1 MIPTATPETNT
12 RRADPG
18 SHRIA
23 LVLAGIIVLVAG
35 LTLGFVVTAIGATRT
50 GELDID
56 VAIAHH
62 RSGALTTLAMLINVA
77 CGTLVAPLVLLAA
90 CGILWTRSRSAALA
104 LGGLTIVGWLSVEIG
119 KAVVHR
125 PRPPAAAVHALV
137 AETAADS
144 YPSGHTAFA
153 AATVFA
159 VVAALVLTGRRTRLA
174 WLIGLPVV
182 AAVGV
187 SRLYLGVHYLTDVV
201 ASVLFAGASVLLA
214 AVVARP
220 FLLRFHDGE
229 SRRSRE

>member
-1 MIPTATPETNT
+1 M
-12 RRADPG
+12 
-18 SHRIA
+18 
-23 LVLAGIIVLVAG
+23 
-35 LTLGFVVTAIGATRT
+35 
-50 GELDID
+50 
-56 VAIAHH
+56 
-62 RSGALTTLAMLINVA
+62 
-77 CGTLVAPLVLLAA
+77 
-90 CGILWTRSRSAALA
+90 
-104 LGGLTIVGWLSVEIG
+104 
-119 KAVVHR
+119 
-125 PRPPAAAVHALV
+125 
-137 AETAADS
+137 
-144 YPSGHTAFA
+144 
-153 AATVFA
+153 FA